1 LQESR
6 FAFWNS
12 PAAVIL
18 RAGLVMV
25 VYRGEGLPKQ
35 ILGQALSIADSFIL
49 PAPFYRSMFLLPSSS
64 VYAARAVLMLSASSL
79 RNLDG
84 GMPFSARNC
93 RLKFERLL
101 KPT

>member
-1 LQESR
+1 MLESR
-6 FAFWNS
+6 CASWSS

-18 RAGLVMV
+18 RAGLVTV
-25 VYRGEGLPKQ
+25 VYWGEGLPKQ
-35 ILGQALSIADSFIL
+35 ISEQTTFIADSVMLF
-49 PAPFYRSMFLLPSSS
+49 APCRSMFFSPNSS
-64 VYAARAVLMLSASSL
+64 VYAAFAVLMLSASSL